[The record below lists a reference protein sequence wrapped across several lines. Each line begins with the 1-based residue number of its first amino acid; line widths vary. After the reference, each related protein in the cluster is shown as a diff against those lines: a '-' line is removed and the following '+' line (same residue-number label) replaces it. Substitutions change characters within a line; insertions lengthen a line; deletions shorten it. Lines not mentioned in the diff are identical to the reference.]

1 MFGHTRDQGGRDL
14 LSGLEI
20 GYDAIQS
27 SDTQLRPRVRSN
39 KKSGFSGFKN
49 PYYGFAILTMTK
61 SKHLKTDF
69 NAEKSVVGFP
79 FFARFFFEEIEEK
92 DLKTVLKK
100 EQRSHLHLQI
110 FFFSDFPITWIKMK
124 K

>member
-1 MFGHTRDQGGRDL
+1 
-14 LSGLEI
+14 
-20 GYDAIQS
+20 
-27 SDTQLRPRVRSN
+27 
-39 KKSGFSGFKN
+39 
-49 PYYGFAILTMTK
+49 MTK

-110 FFFSDFPITWIKMK
+110 LFFFGFPNNMDKNEMEMKFVFGFLDWITVGHLKNGFFGTEIHFLVSSYTAKFQK
-124 K
+124 RYFKI